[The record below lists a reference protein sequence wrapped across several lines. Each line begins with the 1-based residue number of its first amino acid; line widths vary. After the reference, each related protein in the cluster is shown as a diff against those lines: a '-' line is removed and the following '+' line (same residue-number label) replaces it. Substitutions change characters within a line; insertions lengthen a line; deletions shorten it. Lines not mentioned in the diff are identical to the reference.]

1 MEKCL
6 RINSYNDIKKNFDV
20 IVMTNAQ
27 YLKEQNKLKNK
38 HVLVLLPKTKPNEP
52 PPPKVTL
59 EQIYELLLKHDQ
71 ILMKHDKILTETRD
85 LLFKVIKLNDLKT
98 E

>member
-52 PPPKVTL
+52 PPPKATL
-59 EQIYELLLKHDQ
+59 EQIYELLL
-71 ILMKHDKILTETRD
+71 KHDKILTETRD
-85 LLFKVIKLNDLKT
+85 LLFKVIKLNNLKT
-98 E
+98 H